1 MKEYRLSAWPD
12 LGASYDRMAF
22 RRILTEMSQRYMSL
36 PHLAARSGLAR
47 REVRRFVKMLGARG
61 LLSERV
67 SSQPGESVFGALMPW
82 GDWMRRSR

>member
-22 RRILTEMSQRYMSL
+22 RRMLAEMSQRHVTLPSL
-36 PHLAARSGLAR
+36 VASSGLAR
-47 REVRRFVKMLGARG
+47 REVRRFVQMLGARG

-67 SSQPGESVFGALMPW
+67 SSQNDSVFDSLVPLGAWL
-82 GDWMRRSR
+82 RKVR